1 MLSKYSAAHR
11 LRFRILKNACP
22 SLARTPRL
30 EQRSLVAKC
39 PGLHQLVAEVVGKGA
54 ESELVAEVVGQ
65 GAESELGAES
75 EGSCGQVA
83 IALLCWEWGA
93 RQRSGVPFLPVGL
106 DAFPVEPHPFLDPP
120 TPDPPT
126 PSSHDLDLDPPTP
139 DPPTPSSHVLDLDPP
154 TPDPPTPSFLVVQ
167 APWSNLP
174 WSRLCAAKAPSTR
187 SPSQP

>member
-22 SLARTPRL
+22 SLARTPGLEQRSLVARTPRL

-139 DPPTPSSHVLDLDPP
+139 DPT
-154 TPDPPTPSFLVVQ
+154 TPSFLVVQ

-174 WSRLCAAKAPSTR
+174 WSRLRAAKAPSTR

>member
-22 SLARTPRL
+22 SVARTPGL
-30 EQRSLVAKC
+30 KQRSLVAKC

-65 GAESELGAES
+65 GAESE
-75 EGSCGQVA
+75 GSCRQVA
-83 IALLCWEWGA
+83 VAPLCWEWGA

-106 DAFPVEPHPFLDPP
+106 DAFPVEPRPFLDPP

-126 PSSHDLDLDPPTP
+126 PSFP
-139 DPPTPSSHVLDLDPP
+139 VI
-154 TPDPPTPSFLVVQ
+154 
-167 APWSNLP
+167 
-174 WSRLCAAKAPSTR
+174 
-187 SPSQP
+187 